1 MSILFSILSNL
12 ASCILLGSM
21 HVSLKFSSALWSI
34 CICLFD
40 LWGGKLALFRRIK
53 SWLVYK
59 SLLILF
65 HFCISGLL
73 ISSFSVNFVS
83 FLFLISSCII
93 F

>member
-40 LWGGKLALFRRIK
+40 LWGVNLPSSEELKVGLFRRGQVYPPQIK
-53 SWLVYK
+53 
-59 SLLILF
+59 
-65 HFCISGLL
+65 
-73 ISSFSVNFVS
+73 
-83 FLFLISSCII
+83 
-93 F
+93 